1 MVNRTAD
8 RLRAR
13 RGEGTVGCLFSI
25 FVAIAF
31 VYFGINAGRPF
42 VDNYRFQDRM
52 TQEARF
58 AANRSDMTIK
68 ARLRDYADSL
78 GLPETAQK
86 VGVRRRSGTIEI
98 WAEYYVNIEFP
109 GFVREQH
116 FTPRAVGTY

>member
-1 MVNRTAD
+1 MVSG
-8 RLRAR
+8 LKAR

-25 FVAIAF
+25 FVAIAL

-42 VDNYRFQDRM
+42 WDYYQFQDRM

-58 AANRSDMTIK
+58 AANRSDVTIQR
-68 ARLRDYADSL
+68 RLRDYADSL
-78 GLPETAQK
+78 GLPEAAQK
-86 VGVRRRSGTIEI
+86 VKVRRRSGTIEI
-98 WAEYYVNIEFP
+98 WSEYYVNIEFP